1 MWQRQ
6 HHISS
11 RLSVYIY
18 NIQFINVSLMCHV
31 TILVIGIKLEN
42 GVVFWSIDKMNN
54 VVKLITLTSFVCF
67 RWCLLF
73 PYSYLE
79 PNITDFIYECGL
91 NINFEEGKPMLPIVL
106 SLCISSM
113 VLGLIGKA
121 AYMAHRM
128 ISTASPM
135 TTEQIWGAHFTND
148 FSIVIEIR
156 WKIVYVA
163 IYFLAIISLQRFAH
177 ATIAHL
183 VSWEKHCDNHTAR
196 I

>member
-1 MWQRQ
+1 
-6 HHISS
+6 
-11 RLSVYIY
+11 
-18 NIQFINVSLMCHV
+18 MCHV
-31 TILVIGIKLEN
+31 TIPVIGIKLEN

-121 AYMAHRM
+121 AYMAHRT

-148 FSIVIEIR
+148 FSIVTENSMENRLCYNLFPSNHI
-156 WKIVYVA
+156 A
-163 IYFLAIISLQRFAH
+163 
-177 ATIAHL
+177 ATFCTCYNSTPGVMGKTL
-183 VSWEKHCDNHTAR
+183 WQSHC
-196 I
+196 